1 MTTQMGTHHRGYC
14 CSKMRH
20 THSHHRC
27 CFLCVPFRWLGFANK
42 YTGRTVSWE
51 LGHHY
56 QNPDKRSP
64 SGFRMARCPHQSGT
78 WQSPFQALGS
88 HPFRHLAVT
97 LSNGTL
103 PSPIR
108 HLAVTLALAGGRGGK
123 VERRLTLGN
132 LCVGRAGAVPLTTQG
147 YPTTEVGREW
157 KQRFEGAVEFQRDY
171 DQSRTV

>member
-88 HPFRHLAVT
+88 HPFEWHV
-97 LSNGTL
+97 
-103 PSPIR
+103 
-108 HLAVTLALAGGRGGK
+108 ALTNQALGSHPCAGRWAGGQGGATADTWQFVCWPRGRGTPNHSRLPNDRSGPR
-123 VERRLTLGN
+123 VEAALRG
-132 LCVGRAGAVPLTTQG
+132 CC
-147 YPTTEVGREW
+147 
-157 KQRFEGAVEFQRDY
+157 
-171 DQSRTV
+171 